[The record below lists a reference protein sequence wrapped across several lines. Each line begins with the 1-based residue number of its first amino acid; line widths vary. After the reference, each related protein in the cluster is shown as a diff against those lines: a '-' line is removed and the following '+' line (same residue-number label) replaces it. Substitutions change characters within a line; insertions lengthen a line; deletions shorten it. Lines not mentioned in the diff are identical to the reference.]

1 MRIRWERIIG
11 ILSLGAS
18 VYLLCKLQP
27 FLANILRSVN
37 EDDDYG
43 DPMKAIMLGVLC
55 LTFICGIK
63 LLVTRKQETKH
74 HD

>member
-11 ILSLGAS
+11 ILLLGVF

-27 FLANILRSVN
+27 FLRNILRSVN

-55 LTFICGIK
+55 LTFICGVK
-63 LLVTRKQETKH
+63 LLLTRK
-74 HD
+74 